1 MIDNGCADGT
11 HLRTGAVVLAVSR
24 KPAVA
29 TQGAAGH
36 LLVRHT
42 RPVCMHSP
50 AMRSVLQA
58 SPPIP
63 SRSEI
68 TTARD
73 GSALRP
79 NRHSSLD
86 RKGVSASMT
95 FDVGIT

>member
-68 TTARD
+68 TTAREMD
-73 GSALRP
+73 QPCAPTDTAAWIGRAYQP
-79 NRHSSLD
+79 P
-86 RKGVSASMT
+86 
-95 FDVGIT
+95 